1 MSLNDAAPPSTS
13 PIAPKQARKAAVG
26 ALAGTSLEFYDFYV
40 YATASALVFGAVFF
54 PDIAD
59 PFVATMAAFGV
70 FGVGFISRPLGAVIF
85 GHFGDKYGRKRALI
99 ASLLIMGGSTFLVG
113 FLPTYDTAGAV
124 APLALVVLRLLQGF
138 AIGGEWGGAAL
149 ISTESAPHNRRN
161 FYGAFTQLGS
171 PAGTV
176 MASGMF
182 ALAGLGGHDVLLDW
196 AWRVPFWF
204 SGVLIIVGLVIR
216 AKLEE
221 SPAFRAATE
230 QQRVVRLP
238 IVTVLR
244 VQWKSVLAGVA
255 AVAVGIG
262 GFYITGTLFLSY
274 ATTQAGNPES
284 PLLLAQTIAA
294 ASSIISFPLLALLAD
309 RIGAKPVMISG
320 LVATYLIAA
329 PHFLV
334 ANTNSM
340 VLVGVMLVITQTV
353 QSGAWVCIPAF
364 LSQAFPPET
373 RYTGIS
379 LSYQLAAI
387 LFGGIM
393 PVLGAGLLARTG
405 GNPTPAIVL
414 LFVLATVN
422 IVGVIAVSRIVTKRE
437 VTVRGTHGMEGASHG

>member
-1 MSLNDAAPPSTS
+1 MNPEDTTSQAPIS
-13 PIAPKQARKAAVG
+13 PKQSRKAAVG

-40 YATASALVFGAVFF
+40 YATASALVFGALFF
-54 PDIAD
+54 PVIDD
-59 PFVATMAAFGV
+59 PFVATMAAFAV
-70 FGVGFISRPLGAVIF
+70 FGVGFVSRPLGAVIF
-85 GHFGDKYGRKRALI
+85 GHFGDKYGRKRTLI

-113 FLPTYDTAGAV
+113 FLPTYDTAGVA

-149 ISTESAPHNRRN
+149 ISTESAPRNRRN

-171 PAGTV
+171 PVGTV

-182 ALAGLGGHDVLLDW
+182 ALAGLGGHEVLLDW

-204 SGVLIIVGLVIR
+204 SGLLVIVGLVIR
-216 AKLEE
+216 VKLEE
-221 SPAFRAATE
+221 SPAFTAAT
-230 QQRVVRLP
+230 QRQHVVRMP

-244 VQWKSVLAGVA
+244 EQWRSVLAGVA

-294 ASSIISFPLLALLAD
+294 ATSIISFPLFALLAD
-309 RIGAKPVMISG
+309 RIGSKPVMISG
-320 LVATYLIAA
+320 LVATYLVAA

-334 ANTNSM
+334 ANTKAM
-340 VLVGVMLVITQTV
+340 VLIGAMLVVTQTV

-364 LSQAFPPET
+364 LSRAFPPET

-379 LSYQLAAI
+379 LSYQLASI

-393 PVLGAGLLARTG
+393 PIVGAGLLASND
-405 GNPTPAIVL
+405 GNLAPAIVL
-414 LFVLATVN
+414 LVLLATIN
-422 IVGVIAVSRIVTKRE
+422 IGGVIATSRIIAGRE
-437 VTVRGTHGMEGASHG
+437 RSARETTTQEGKING